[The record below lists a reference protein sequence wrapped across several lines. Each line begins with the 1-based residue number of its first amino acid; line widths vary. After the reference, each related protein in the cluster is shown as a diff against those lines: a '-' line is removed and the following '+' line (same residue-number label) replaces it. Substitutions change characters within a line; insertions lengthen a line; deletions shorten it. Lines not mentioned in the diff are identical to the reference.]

1 MINQDEYL
9 EYIEGLTAGITH
21 EINNRLS
28 VIKENSGLLED
39 LLFMAEKAGVENPF
53 SDRMKS
59 SLASIKESVK
69 KGAEATSDLNRLAH
83 LARKEKTM
91 LAVQDAAS
99 LVARINTKKAE
110 RTGISITTENPSSGV
125 CFLTVPALFC
135 KLIHMLINAAMIIP
149 SSGTTMILGSD
160 KTDGQSRLYISPD
173 KKCPG
178 FAEGISSSKDITA
191 IKSLASALDVII
203 TIDDSGISLFNSKP

>member
-39 LLFMAEKAGVENPF
+39 LLFMAEKAGAENPF
-53 SDRMKS
+53 SDRMKN

-91 LAVQDAAS
+91 LAAQDAAG
-99 LVARINTKKAE
+99 LIARINTKKAT
-110 RTGISITTENPSSGV
+110 RTGINITTKNSAPEV

-135 KLIHMLINAAMIIP
+135 KLLHMLINAAMTIP
-149 SSGTTMILGSD
+149 SQGTTLVIGSE
-160 KTDGQSRLYISPD
+160 KTEGQSRLCISPD
-173 KKCPG
+173 QICPG
-178 FAEGISSSKDITA
+178 FAERFSSSKDILA
-191 IKSLASALDVII
+191 MKNLASAIGVII
-203 TIDDSGISLFNSKP
+203 RIEDSGINLIQ